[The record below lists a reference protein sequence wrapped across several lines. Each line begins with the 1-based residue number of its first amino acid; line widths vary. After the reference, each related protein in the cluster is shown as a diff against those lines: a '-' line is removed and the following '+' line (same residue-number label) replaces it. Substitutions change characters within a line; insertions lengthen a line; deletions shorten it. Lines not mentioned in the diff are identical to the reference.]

1 MFDLKLR
8 SQHESIT
15 LSFSSETNLMSIW
28 CFYQLNTM
36 VLYVKTVKK
45 YPICITI
52 EMLEPENQRLYLP
65 ETVTSETDACSRPL
79 QSACQGKS
87 DVSTSLISVI
97 SSC

>member
-1 MFDLKLR
+1 MLLP
-8 SQHESIT
+8 
-15 LSFSSETNLMSIW
+15 
-28 CFYQLNTM
+28 
-36 VLYVKTVKK
+36 VKYDTSVRENSKK
-45 YPICITI
+45 YPICIII